1 MDIDVLSTQGS
12 FKERS
17 ERQCTIEKLHA
28 SLKIGFYKSFSF
40 VLAAEVSKCGWCPK
54 LVNDRCLRILLKV
67 KLFLTT
73 LNHFSLLSIS
83 VIAEYEKAVQQSMVA
98 RESFLML
105 CVLLRGLQKGL
116 WVAAVFVCQRS

>member
-1 MDIDVLSTQGS
+1 M
-12 FKERS
+12 
-17 ERQCTIEKLHA
+17 
-28 SLKIGFYKSFSF
+28 KIGFYKSFSF

-83 VIAEYEKAVQQSMVA
+83 VIVEYEKAVQQSMAA
-98 RESFLML
+98 RESFFNAVCAPQRTPERTVGSCGI
-105 CVLLRGLQKGL
+105 CVPKKLTLVMR
-116 WVAAVFVCQRS
+116 VYRE